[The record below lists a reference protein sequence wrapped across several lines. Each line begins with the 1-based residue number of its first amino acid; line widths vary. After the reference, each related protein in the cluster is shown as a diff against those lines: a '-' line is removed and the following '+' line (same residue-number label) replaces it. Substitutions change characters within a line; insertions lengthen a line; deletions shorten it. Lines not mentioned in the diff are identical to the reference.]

1 MFVNTSID
9 VGVSWTT
16 CSYLNKRW
24 TLSNGRN
31 EGNMIAY
38 RSSPTRLPHP
48 LDSYNIQDD
57 QLIQQRIQQ
66 LDGL

>member
-1 MFVNTSID
+1 ML
-9 VGVSWTT
+9 
-16 CSYLNKRW
+16 LNKRW